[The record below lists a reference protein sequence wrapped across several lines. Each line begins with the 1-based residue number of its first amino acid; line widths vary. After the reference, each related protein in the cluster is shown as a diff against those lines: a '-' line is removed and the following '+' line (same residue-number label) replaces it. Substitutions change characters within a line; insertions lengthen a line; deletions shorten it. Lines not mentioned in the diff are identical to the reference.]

1 MKWTRVRAGVHQC
14 EAGMVVRDVDASS
27 DGPDWFAL
35 AYTLGGVRFLS
46 ESDSL
51 RSMKDVLER
60 WAVQV
65 ANQEEAGP

>member
-1 MKWTRVRAGVHQC
+1 MKWTCVHAGVHTC
-14 EAGMVVRDVDASS
+14 EAGMVARDMDAPS

-35 AYTLGGVRFLS
+35 AYTLGGVRFVS

-51 RSMKDVLER
+51 RSMKDAIEC
-60 WAVQV
+60 WAVRV